1 MSYETIPLDLT
12 PEELY
17 NIHFLVKSKLKLS
30 PESESLIAP
39 LGSKDFTTSVGEA
52 LINEVLLE
60 AVKGAIREQ
69 MDVNE

>member
-1 MSYETIPLDLT
+1 MAYETIPLDLT

-30 PESESLIAP
+30 PESESLLAP
-39 LGSKDFTTSVGEA
+39 LGSDDFAKSVGEA
-52 LINEVLLE
+52 LINEVLLD